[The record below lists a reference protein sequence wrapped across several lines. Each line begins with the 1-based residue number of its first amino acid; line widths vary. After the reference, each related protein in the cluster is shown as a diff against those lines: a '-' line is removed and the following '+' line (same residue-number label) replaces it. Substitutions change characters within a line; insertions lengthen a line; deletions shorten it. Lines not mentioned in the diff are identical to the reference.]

1 MVEYILVTFSKVLIQ
16 QFLFNISFVL
26 KHACSH
32 EKKINIGSNQNI
44 HPSRTKPRTKL

>member
-32 EKKINIGSNQNI
+32 EKKNKHRIKAKHSSTKNQ
-44 HPSRTKPRTKL
+44 TKN